1 MQLYRFIISGKV
13 QGVFY
18 RKSVSQNA
26 MMVGYK
32 GSVKNL
38 NDGSVEVYAELLED
52 ELEGFLELLKVGSP
66 MSEVKDIS
74 FETAND
80 NTLEYDGFIIIR

>member
-1 MQLYRFIISGKV
+1 MKLYRFIVSGKV

-26 MMVGYK
+26 MMAGYR

-38 NDGSVEVYAELLED
+38 CDGTVEVYAELLDD
-52 ELEGFLELLKVGSP
+52 EISGFLELLREGSRL
-66 MSEVKDIS
+66 SEVSDIIYDAIS
-74 FETAND
+74 GEK
-80 NTLEYDGFIIIR
+80 LEYDGFVIL

>member
-1 MQLYRFIISGKV
+1 MQLYRFIVSGKV

-26 MMVGYK
+26 MLAGYK

-38 NDGSVEVYAELLED
+38 SDGTVEVYAELLED
-52 ELEGFLELLKVGSP
+52 ELDGFLDLLKLGSP
-66 MSEVKDIS
+66 ASEVIDIAYAISKD
-74 FETAND
+74 TK
-80 NTLEYDGFIIIR
+80 LEYDGFVIMK